1 MIRAQQKDARRKEK
15 DKMTEKKKSRQQRH
29 SLNQQTKGVV
39 DSDDEGRSKKSRKQ
53 RLDEMQAGALNDLS
67 SGDLL

>member
-1 MIRAQQKDARRKEK
+1 
-15 DKMTEKKKSRQQRH
+15 MTEKKKSRQQRH